1 MSLLSDS
8 QQNYVNSGM
17 MDLHN
22 FFASKNKFFAIK
34 KGTTTIVSESS
45 NHNAFYNNS
54 IQNSVTTE
62 TETSGL
68 FLARAY
74 YLDKGTEFKEIES
87 DNGAVSSNPKIKIVT
102 DITGNGFLKD
112 AKEVYLDEEFYDVIS
127 EPRRHGLLQN
137 NFYTYFL
144 EKVK

>member
-1 MSLLSDS
+1 MSLLTDS
-8 QQNYVNSGM
+8 QQSYVNSGM
-17 MDLHN
+17 MNLHN

-45 NHNAFYNNS
+45 SHNAFYNSS

-62 TETSGL
+62 TETSGM

-74 YLDKGTEFKEIES
+74 YLDKGTEFREIDGNQGS
-87 DNGAVSSNPKIKIVT
+87 ITANPRIKLVT
-102 DITGNGFLKD
+102 DVTGRDFLQDSKD
-112 AKEVYLDEEFYDVIS
+112 VYWDEEFYDVIS
-127 EPRRHGLLQN
+127 APRRHGLLQN

-144 EKVK
+144 EKVN